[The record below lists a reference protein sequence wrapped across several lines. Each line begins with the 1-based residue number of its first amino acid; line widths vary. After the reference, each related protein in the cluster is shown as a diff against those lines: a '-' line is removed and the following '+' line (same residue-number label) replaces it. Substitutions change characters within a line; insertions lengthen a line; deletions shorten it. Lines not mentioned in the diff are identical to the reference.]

1 MKTNCTNFRKWYPR
15 LMDERLTGND
25 GILARAHLSGCEK
38 CRNLAMQIESAIGQN
53 VSGSA
58 DMILQARILS
68 RISEMTAKELKPRNV
83 YKASLL
89 RVAAA
94 AAVLLL
100 GVYAGRQLSVHPS
113 DSSEDPDILLAS
125 EFSLTSGPDDS
136 AAIFLN
142 D

>member
-1 MKTNCTNFRKWYPR
+1 MKANCTNFRKWYPR

-25 GILARAHLSGCEK
+25 GISARAHLSGCEK

-53 VSGSA
+53 VTGSM
-58 DMILQARILS
+58 DMILQAMILN
-68 RISEMTAKELKPRNV
+68 RISEMTTNELKPRNI

-100 GVYAGRQLSVHPS
+100 GAYAGRQLSVHPS
-113 DSSEDPDILLAS
+113 ETSENPDILLAS
-125 EFSLTSGPDDS
+125 EFSFTSGPDDS